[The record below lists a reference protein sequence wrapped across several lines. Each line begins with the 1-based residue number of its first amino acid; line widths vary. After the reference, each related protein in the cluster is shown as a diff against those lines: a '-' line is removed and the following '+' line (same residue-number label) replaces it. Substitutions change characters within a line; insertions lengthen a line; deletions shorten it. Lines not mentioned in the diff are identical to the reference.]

1 MRRPLSADRQAAPRG
16 AIGRTVLLCA
26 NVCRRA
32 GRSHASASCSV
43 ALGRTRRTA
52 ISRDLARFFRAFGDE
67 LTAADSAAV
76 RAVVE
81 ALATEQRFL
90 DEQVSRKQQCMLQR
104 GTTQR
109 NVLQRIATT
118 KAQQQLTALAAA
130 VHSCNGVTH
139 CAAQSAAVCQLR
151 SHTVPPHAPA
161 RCAQC
166 AQERCGSA
174 MPSVVNRVLP
184 ASTHLSPCRQYGVS
198 THV

>member
-1 MRRPLSADRQAAPRG
+1 MRLRRHAPMRRPRSADRQAGGSTRRNRPPCAAVRYVWRG
-16 AIGRTVLLCA
+16 
-26 NVCRRA
+26 A
-32 GRSHASASCSV
+32 GRSHAWASCSV
-43 ALGRTRRTA
+43 ALGRTRRAA

-90 DEQVSRKQQCMLQR
+90 VEQVSRSNACCNAAQH
-104 GTTQR
+104 
-109 NVLQRIATT
+109 NATCYS
-118 KAQQQLTALAAA
+118 ASQPRRQQLTALAAA
-130 VHSCNGVTH
+130 VHRCSGVTR

-166 AQERCGSA
+166 AQGRCGSA
-174 MPSVVNRVLP
+174 MPSVVNRVLLP
-184 ASTHLSPCRQYGVS
+184 ASTHV
-198 THV
+198 